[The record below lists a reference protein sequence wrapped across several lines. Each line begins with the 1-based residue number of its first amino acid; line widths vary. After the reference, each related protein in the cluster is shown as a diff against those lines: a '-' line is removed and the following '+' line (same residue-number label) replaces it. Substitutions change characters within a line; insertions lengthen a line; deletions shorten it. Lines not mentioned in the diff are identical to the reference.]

1 MYEWHERGNWLS
13 RIDCKELQP
22 GNRSRQNK
30 YLADSGRNENQS
42 EWCTIGRSPL
52 LSLSRS
58 AGSFCSLSWFS
69 LLPARTEGREWLFP
83 VGALMMPPLFLEL
96 GQKACFKEKVRSAC
110 RQVNTHI
117 APESPPN
124 TRCHDNWRLPTT
136 PASSPQSGTCM
147 ISSPIPHHLWESSDY
162 SQGGKGGMKPRV
174 KSSAFL
180 ITFDTSSLFLM
191 SPLPLHHQRDH
202 ERLKKK
208 KQKKNSL
215 SIMIPKF
222 KIWTKKKNLNI

>member
-1 MYEWHERGNWLS
+1 MVVPCRGP
-13 RIDCKELQP
+13 DD
-22 GNRSRQNK
+22 
-30 YLADSGRNENQS
+30 AATVSGAWTE
-42 EWCTIGRSPL
+42 
-52 LSLSRS
+52 
-58 AGSFCSLSWFS
+58 S
-69 LLPARTEGREWLFP
+69 LLQRER
-83 VGALMMPPLFLEL
+83 
-96 GQKACFKEKVRSAC
+96 EKC
-110 RQVNTHI
+110 LQTGNTHT
-117 APESPPN
+117 APESPPK

-191 SPLPLHHQRDH
+191 SPLPPHHQRDH

-208 KQKKNSL
+208 QKNQLIEHYDSKIQNL
-215 SIMIPKF
+215 DEKEKPKCL
-222 KIWTKKKNLNI
+222 TKAG

>member
-1 MYEWHERGNWLS
+1 MAHKRRLINVYEWHERGNWLS

-117 APESPPN
+117 Y
-124 TRCHDNWRLPTT
+124 LP
-136 PASSPQSGTCM
+136 GTELLK
-147 ISSPIPHHLWESSDY
+147 IIPFLYLMKHFAIFHSDIFLML
-162 SQGGKGGMKPRV
+162 SQFITLGGK
-174 KSSAFL
+174 L
-180 ITFDTSSLFLM
+180 
-191 SPLPLHHQRDH
+191 
-202 ERLKKK
+202 
-208 KQKKNSL
+208 
-215 SIMIPKF
+215 
-222 KIWTKKKNLNI
+222 

>member
-1 MYEWHERGNWLS
+1 M
-13 RIDCKELQP
+13 
-22 GNRSRQNK
+22 
-30 YLADSGRNENQS
+30 
-42 EWCTIGRSPL
+42 

-147 ISSPIPHHLWESSDY
+147 ISSPIPHHLWEYSDY